1 MLYYGVASKTQQGL
15 LHQVQ
20 IHVSLG
26 DQILNLLN
34 DKLTNILEIVH
45 FFVSEQTKLILK
57 VFK

>member
-20 IHVSLG
+20 IHV
-26 DQILNLLN
+26 LNLLN
-34 DKLTNILEIVH
+34 DKLTNILEMVH

>member
-1 MLYYGVASKTQQGL
+1 MLYYGVASKTQQG